1 MVSLIHLIRNEN
13 MKLYKRTGTWVMIG
27 LIILVICGVG
37 FFTKFVLDSDAQTNW
52 KDQLKAENMQLER
65 TMKDTEQI
73 GVGNN
78 YVKQQLTINNYRLEN
93 DYPPVHSQSLWG
105 FMIDVTN
112 FTSFISLFTIVV
124 AAGIVA
130 SEFSWGTIK
139 LLLIRPVSRSK
150 ILLSKYITTVL
161 FAFFMIALLF
171 GLSFIIGSLL
181 FGFSGIE
188 QPKLVYQDGQV
199 VEQNMVTYIIS
210 LFGVNSIDLFM
221 MLTFAFMISTVF
233 RNSSLAI
240 GISIF
245 LMFTGPQ
252 LVQLLS
258 NYEWV
263 KYVLFANTN
272 LQQYTNGIPIVEGMT
287 MTFSVSMIIIYFVIF
302 IALSW
307 IIFEKRDV
315 AS

>member
-27 LIILVICGVG
+27 LIILAIVGVG
-37 FFTKFVLDSDAQTNW
+37 LFSKFVLDSDAQINW
-52 KDQLKAENMQLER
+52 KEQLKDENMQLER
-65 TMKDTEQI
+65 TMKDTEKM

-78 YVKQQLTINNYRLEN
+78 YVKQQLAINNYRLEN

-105 FMIDVTN
+105 FMIDATN
-112 FTSFISLFTIVV
+112 FTGFVALFTIVV

-150 ILLSKYITTVL
+150 ILLSKYITTIL
-161 FAFFMIALLF
+161 FALFMISLLF
-171 GLSFIIGSLL
+171 GLSFIFGSLL
-181 FGFSGIE
+181 FGFSGLE
-188 QPKLVYQDGQV
+188 QPNLVYQEGQV
-199 VEQNMVTYIIS
+199 VEQNMITYIIS
-210 LFGVNSIDLFM
+210 LYGFNSIDLFM

-233 RNSSLAI
+233 RSSSLAI

-307 IIFEKRDV
+307 IIFEKQDV

>member
-1 MVSLIHLIRNEN
+1 

-27 LIILVICGVG
+27 LIILAIVGVG
-37 FFTKFVLDSDAQTNW
+37 LFSKFVLDSDAQINW
-52 KDQLKAENMQLER
+52 KEQLKDENMQLER
-65 TMKDTEQI
+65 TMKDTEKM

-78 YVKQQLTINNYRLEN
+78 YVKQQLAINNYRLEN

-105 FMIDVTN
+105 FMIDATN
-112 FTSFISLFTIVV
+112 FTGFVALFTIVV

-150 ILLSKYITTVL
+150 ILLSKYITTIL
-161 FAFFMIALLF
+161 FALFMISLLF
-171 GLSFIIGSLL
+171 GLSFIFGSLL
-181 FGFSGIE
+181 FGFSGLE
-188 QPKLVYQDGQV
+188 QPNLVYQEGQV
-199 VEQNMVTYIIS
+199 VEQNMITYIIS
-210 LFGVNSIDLFM
+210 LYGFNSIDLFM

-233 RNSSLAI
+233 RSSSLAI

-307 IIFEKRDV
+307 IIFEKQDV

>member
-1 MVSLIHLIRNEN
+1 
-13 MKLYKRTGTWVMIG
+13 
-27 LIILVICGVG
+27 
-37 FFTKFVLDSDAQTNW
+37 
-52 KDQLKAENMQLER
+52 
-65 TMKDTEQI
+65 
-73 GVGNN
+73 
-78 YVKQQLTINNYRLEN
+78 
-93 DYPPVHSQSLWG
+93 
-105 FMIDVTN
+105 MIDVTN
-112 FTSFISLFTIVV
+112 FTGFVGLFSIVV

-150 ILLSKYITTVL
+150 ILLSKYITTIL
-161 FAFFMIALLF
+161 FALLLITLLF
-171 GLSFIIGSLL
+171 GLSFIFGSLL

-188 QPKLVYQDGQV
+188 QSNLVYQNNQV
-199 VEQNMVTYIIS
+199 VEQNMITYIIS
-210 LFGVNSIDLFM
+210 LYGFNSIDLFM

-233 RNSSLAI
+233 RSSSLAI

-287 MTFSVSMIIIYFVIF
+287 MAFSISMLIIYFVIF
-302 IALSW
+302 IGVSW
-307 IIFEKRDV
+307 ITFEKRDV
-315 AS
+315 TT